1 MQTLYSL
8 FGYHIPRVADAQSQ
22 YGTQIPLS
30 DAAPGD
36 LIFFASNGYVYHV
49 AMYAGDGMTIEAY
62 SDDRGIIATSIGNR
76 DAVWATRVIED

>member
-1 MQTLYSL
+1 M
-8 FGYHIPRVADAQSQ
+8 FGYNLPRVADAQSQ
-22 YGTQIPLS
+22 YGIQIPIS

-49 AMYAGDGMTIEAY
+49 ALYAGDGMTIEAY
-62 SDDRGIIATSIGNR
+62 SENRGIIATPIGNR